1 MPSQIPSGI
10 YLLVSTPS
18 HIYAWDCHGITAV
31 FTSSK
36 AGIVAAR
43 ARNSILAVA
52 DSQVVVLHDTKHGQ
66 DASWGLTANQHDEL
80 RLIEATKDGL
90 YLTTKLANVVIRHSS
105 SKKQTQIQSH
115 ATAPTALACSPT
127 FVVSASDGPPITYV
141 KALASDTT
149 VILKPQASD
158 AAVIKATFHPDRD
171 HVFSLG
177 FRDGT
182 IAAYNAGELSRTG
195 HDGEIGHLK
204 TIHSGITGLA
214 FIPGTKSRAVSVGS
228 DGRCKLL
235 DLESSVVIR
244 TWHAKAP
251 LTAVCASCNL
261 LAVARVD
268 GKIHLYDNLGVLQE
282 QRTIGSE
289 RIISVEFVKGPTPPS
304 VPVRVAENVSDPPS
318 LPRKQT
324 VSRAAKIPSA
334 NRAAD
339 EGTVRRN
346 PMARSPPVQLPPD
359 DIVDLF
365 TQAHGKFGTP
375 ETRPTT
381 SPRNRPRISTL
392 TFAVPTDPRESHA
405 TSSDSEPPIP
415 PRISRAGH
423 SRTKARQAPLAR
435 NRANFQPVKSRREHL
450 RGSTDTLDGTQP
462 ALPEPVVPTRH
473 PRKGLGRQKAWHPGN
488 VLERE
493 VTWPADSVQEE
504 DDGWHTDEGPQ
515 HVVESTGDSAFDT
528 AQSHFSPESEHIREL
543 FPRTSSLSPV
553 RKEGT
558 RQHQRSPWAR
568 AKTRNGESDSARI
581 SQLEGQAARLERE
594 LKEVK
599 ALLRRHGII

>member
-18 HIYAWDCHGITAV
+18 HIYAWDCRGITAV

-36 AGIVAAR
+36 AGIVAVR

-66 DASWGLTANQHDEL
+66 DASWGLTANEHDEL

-105 SKKQTQIQSH
+105 SKKQTPIQSH
-115 ATAPTALACSPT
+115 ATAPIALACSST
-127 FVVSASDGPPITYV
+127 FVLSASDDPPITYV
-141 KALASDTT
+141 KDLASDTT
-149 VILKPQASD
+149 VLLKPQASD
-158 AAVIKATFHPDRD
+158 TAVIKATFHPDRD

-182 IAAYNAGELSRTG
+182 IAAYNAVELSRTG

-214 FIPGTKSRAVSVGS
+214 LIPGTKSRAVSVGS

-251 LTAVCASCNL
+251 LTAVCASRNL

-282 QRTIGSE
+282 QRTVASE

-304 VPVRVAENVSDPPS
+304 VPVRLAENVSDPPS
-318 LPRKQT
+318 LPRKRT
-324 VSRAAKIPSA
+324 VSRAAEIPGAS
-334 NRAAD
+334 RTAD

-346 PMARSPPVQLPPD
+346 PMARSHVQLPPE
-359 DIVDLF
+359 DIIDLF
-365 TQAHGKFGTP
+365 TPAHGKFGTP

-381 SPRNRPRISTL
+381 SPRSRPRISTL
-392 TFAVPTDPRESHA
+392 TFTLPTDPRESHA
-405 TSSDSEPPIP
+405 TSSESEPAIQ
-415 PRISRAGH
+415 PRMSRAGH

-435 NRANFQPVKSRREHL
+435 NRPNFQPVKSRREQL
-450 RGSTDTLDGTQP
+450 RGSTETLDGTQP
-462 ALPEPVVPTRH
+462 ALPGPVVPTRH
-473 PRKGLGRQKAWHPGN
+473 RRKGLGRQKAWHPSN

-493 VTWPADSVQEE
+493 VTWPTDSVQEE

-515 HVVESTGDSAFDT
+515 HMVESTGESAFGT

-553 RKEGT
+553 RKVGT
-558 RQHQRSPWAR
+558 KQHLRSPWAR
-568 AKTRNGESDSARI
+568 AKRRNGESDAVRVSR
-581 SQLEGQAARLERE
+581 LEGQVLRLEGE

-599 ALLRRHGII
+599 ALLRRHGIV

>member
-1 MPSQIPSGI
+1 MPSQIPSGV

-18 HIYAWDCHGITAV
+18 HIYAWDCRGITAV

-52 DSQVVVLHDTKHGQ
+52 DSQVVILHDTKHGQ
-66 DASWGLTANQHDEL
+66 DASWGLTANEHDEL

-105 SKKQTQIQSH
+105 SKKQTPIQSH
-115 ATAPTALACSPT
+115 ATAPTALACSST
-127 FVVSASDGPPITYV
+127 FVVSASDNPPITYV
-141 KALASDTT
+141 KDLTSDTT
-149 VILKPQASD
+149 VLLKPQASD
-158 AAVIKATFHPDRD
+158 TAAIKATFHPDRD

-177 FRDGT
+177 FRNGT
-182 IAAYNAGELSRTG
+182 IAAYNAVELSRSG
-195 HDGEIGHLK
+195 HDGEIGHL
-204 TIHSGITGLA
+204 TTVHSGMTGLA
-214 FIPGTKSRAVSVGS
+214 FVPGTKSRAVSVGS

-235 DLESSVVIR
+235 DLENSVVIR

-251 LTAVCASCNL
+251 LTAVCASRNL

-304 VPVRVAENVSDPPS
+304 VPVRLAENVSDPPS
-318 LPRKQT
+318 LPRKRT
-324 VSRAAKIPSA
+324 VSHAAKIPGAS
-334 NRAAD
+334 RPAD

-346 PMARSPPVQLPPD
+346 PMARSHVQLPPD
-359 DIVDLF
+359 DIIDLF
-365 TQAHGKFGTP
+365 TPAHGKFGTP
-375 ETRPTT
+375 EIRPTT
-381 SPRNRPRISTL
+381 SPRSRPRISTL
-392 TFAVPTDPRESHA
+392 TFTLPTDPRESHA
-405 TSSDSEPPIP
+405 TSSESEPAIP
-415 PRISRAGH
+415 PRISRVGH

-435 NRANFQPVKSRREHL
+435 NRPNFQPVKSRREQL
-450 RGSTDTLDGTQP
+450 RGSTDTLDGTHP

-473 PRKGLGRQKAWHPGN
+473 RCKGLGRQKAWHPGN

-493 VTWPADSVQEE
+493 VTWPTDSVQEE

-515 HVVESTGDSAFDT
+515 RVESTGDSAFDT

-553 RKEGT
+553 RKVGT
-558 RQHQRSPWAR
+558 RQQQRSPWAR
-568 AKTRNGESDSARI
+568 AKTRNGESDAARV
-581 SQLEGQAARLERE
+581 SRLEGQVLRLEGE

-599 ALLRRHGII
+599 ALLRKRGIV

>member
-18 HIYAWDCHGITAV
+18 HIYAWDCRGITAV

-66 DASWGLTANQHDEL
+66 DASWGLTANEHDEL

-90 YLTTKLANVVIRHSS
+90 
-105 SKKQTQIQSH
+105 
-115 ATAPTALACSPT
+115 
-127 FVVSASDGPPITYV
+127 
-141 KALASDTT
+141 
-149 VILKPQASD
+149 
-158 AAVIKATFHPDRD
+158 
-171 HVFSLG
+171 
-177 FRDGT
+177 DGT
-182 IAAYNAGELSRTG
+182 IAAYNAGELSRSG
-195 HDGEIGHLK
+195 HDGEIGHL
-204 TIHSGITGLA
+204 TTVHSGMTGLA

-251 LTAVCASCNL
+251 LTAVCASRNL

-268 GKIHLYDNLGVLQE
+268 GKIHLYDNLGVLKE
-282 QRTIGSE
+282 QRTVGPE

-304 VPVRVAENVSDPPS
+304 VPVRLAENVSDPPS
-318 LPRKQT
+318 LPRRQN
-324 VSRAAKIPSA
+324 VSRAVKTPGAD
-334 NRAAD
+334 RATGVGIGLAQGLGRSPTDD

-346 PMARSPPVQLPPD
+346 PMARSPVQLPSN

-365 TQAHGKFGTP
+365 TPAHSKFGTP
-375 ETRPTT
+375 ETRPTA

-392 TFAVPTDPRESHA
+392 TFTKRVPKDLKESHA
-405 TSSDSEPPIP
+405 TSSESEPAT
-415 PRISRAGH
+415 SRAGH
-423 SRTKARQAPLAR
+423 SRTKARQMPLAR
-435 NRANFQPVKSRREHL
+435 NRANFQPVKSRREQLH
-450 RGSTDTLDGTQP
+450 GSTDTLDGTQP
-462 ALPEPVVPTRH
+462 ADLPEPVVPTRH
-473 PRKGLGRQKAWHPGN
+473 RRKGLGRQKAWHPGN

-493 VTWPADSVQEE
+493 VTWPTDSVQDAEE
-504 DDGWHTDEGPQ
+504 DDGWLTDEGPQ
-515 HVVESTGDSAFDT
+515 HMVESTGDSAFDT

-553 RKEGT
+553 RKVGT

-568 AKTRNGESDSARI
+568 AKTRNGESDAARV
-581 SQLEGQAARLERE
+581 SRLEGQVLRLKGE

-599 ALLRRHGII
+599 ALLRRHGIV

>member
-1 MPSQIPSGI
+1 MPSQISSGI

-18 HIYAWDCHGITAV
+18 RIYAWDCRGITAV

-52 DSQVVVLHDTKHGQ
+52 DSQVVVLHDTKPGQ
-66 DASWGLTANQHDEL
+66 DASWGLTANEHDEL

-105 SKKQTQIQSH
+105 SKKQTPIQSH
-115 ATAPTALACSPT
+115 ATAPIALACSST
-127 FVVSASDGPPITYV
+127 FVVSASDDPPITYV
-141 KALASDTT
+141 KDLASDRT
-149 VILKPQASD
+149 VLLKPQASD

-182 IAAYNAGELSRTG
+182 IAAYNAGELSRSG
-195 HDGEIGHLK
+195 HDGEIGHL
-204 TIHSGITGLA
+204 TTVHSGMTGLA
-214 FIPGTKSRAVSVGS
+214 FIPGTKSRAISVGS

-251 LTAVCASCNL
+251 LTAVCASRNL

-268 GKIHLYDNLGVLQE
+268 GKIHLYDNLGVLKE
-282 QRTIGSE
+282 QRTMGPE
-289 RIISVEFVKGPTPPS
+289 RIISVEFVKGSTPPS
-304 VPVRVAENVSDPPS
+304 VPVRLAENVSDPPS

-324 VSRAAKIPSA
+324 VSRAAKIPGAS
-334 NRAAD
+334 RAAD

-346 PMARSPPVQLPPD
+346 PMARSHVQLPPE

-365 TQAHGKFGTP
+365 TPAHGNFGTP

-381 SPRNRPRISTL
+381 SPRSRPRILTL
-392 TFAVPTDPRESHA
+392 TFTLPTDPRESHA
-405 TSSDSEPPIP
+405 TSSESEPAIP
-415 PRISRAGH
+415 PRIGRAGH

-435 NRANFQPVKSRREHL
+435 NRANFQPVKSRREQL

-493 VTWPADSVQEE
+493 VTWPTDSVQEE

-515 HVVESTGDSAFDT
+515 HMESTGDSAFDT
-528 AQSHFSPESEHIREL
+528 AQSHFSPESKHIREL

-558 RQHQRSPWAR
+558 RQHSRSPWAR
-568 AKTRNGESDSARI
+568 VKARDGDSDVARI
-581 SQLEGQAARLERE
+581 PQLEGQVAQLERE

-599 ALLRRHGII
+599 ALLRRRGIV